1 MIRIE
6 KLTKRFDGDV
16 TALSEIDLEVR
27 RGEFVFVTGSSGAG
41 KSSLLRLL
49 LRQDVPSSG
58 RILIDGVDIGALPRS
73 KVPRLRRAMATRC
86 CSPPDRVGGKA
97 FSRWLRPTLRRAS

>member
-6 KLTKRFDGDV
+6 GLTKQFDGDV
-16 TALSEIDLEVR
+16 TALSGIDLEVR

-49 LRQDVPSSG
+49 LRQERPSAG
-58 RILIDGVDIGALPRS
+58 RILIDGVDVGALPAS
-73 KVPRLRRAMATRC
+73 KVPRLRRSMGIVFQDFKLIQRKTALENVA
-86 CSPPDRVGGKA
+86 
-97 FSRWLRPTLRRAS
+97 

>member
-6 KLTKRFDGDV
+6 GLTKQFDGDV
-16 TALSEIDLEVR
+16 TALSEIDLEIR

-49 LRQDVPSSG
+49 LRQDVPSAG
-58 RILIDGVDIGALPRS
+58 RILISDLLLRALGKNNVLIAQQPGSCRNRMADDDILFQA
-73 KVPRLRRAMATRC
+73 
-86 CSPPDRVGGKA
+86 
-97 FSRWLRPTLRRAS
+97 